1 MERFCHKQ
9 GQTKGIKD
17 FISVLMLYKD
27 HDAGEIESAV
37 EAALTANAGSSEAVK
52 HILIDRKRTPGF
64 SFDPLD
70 SWQTLPP
77 ADVSVY
83 EQIGGDL

>member
-1 MERFCHKQ
+1 
-9 GQTKGIKD
+9 
-17 FISVLMLYKD
+17 MLYKD

-52 HILIDRKRTPGF
+52 HILIGRNRMLGF

-70 SWQTLPP
+70 HWQTLPP
-77 ADVSVY
+77 ADVSEY
-83 EQIGGDL
+83 DQIGGDL